1 MCVFKIIFGEV
12 VFQDVCK
19 GESAAMFFLLWCVCV
34 CVFFNVMLLPFKM
47 GVPSLKKHSPHY
59 TYVKIFIRHS
69 SLVIKQ
75 TVLTF
80 KKSA

>member
-1 MCVFKIIFGEV
+1 MQRGICSHVFFV
-12 VFQDVCK
+12 VV
-19 GESAAMFFLLWCVCV
+19 CVCV